1 MKERLSSKDNEIK
14 QILSSYTYDVSQ
26 LVSTLASYQSVRAL
40 IRHED
45 RTHVLALEH
54 KKL

>member
-1 MKERLSSKDNEIK
+1 MKVRLSSKDSEIK
-14 QILSSYTYDVSQ
+14 HILSSYMYDVSQ
-26 LVSTLASYQSVRAL
+26 LVSTLASYQSLRAL

-45 RTHVLALEH
+45 QTHILALEH